1 MITLGTQ
8 GGRPTVVSAG
18 SDNRLAKRLRIT
30 TVEAMHEARLVP
42 ASIPVDTLKRALD
55 AASHTS
61 LAGVDRTLQGLAKS
75 PALQAR
81 PDRQVFM
88 EARKRSLTRE
98 AQAAGAAALLQKSG
112 VDATRAVSL
121 SKKLVELLREGGII
135 VVRVDYGDDLRISGP
150 VVYDKSVHQ
159 LKARD
164 VTIAPG
170 AVLQFQ
176 ASNFSMVCRS
186 LMRK

>member
-8 GGRPTVVSAG
+8 SGRPTVVSAG
-18 SDNRLAKRLRIT
+18 SDNRLVQRLRIT
-30 TVEAMHEARLVP
+30 TVEAMQEARLVP

-55 AASHTS
+55 AASETS
-61 LAGVDRTLQGLAKS
+61 LASVDRTLQRLSKS
-75 PALQAR
+75 VAFQAR
-81 PDRQVFM
+81 QDQSVFM
-88 EARKRSLTRE
+88 EARKRSLIRE

-112 VDATRAVSL
+112 VVGLRALSL
-121 SKKLVELLREGGII
+121 SKRLAELVGVGAII
-135 VVRVDYGDDLRISGP
+135 VVRLDYGDDLRIAGS

-176 ASNFSMVCRS
+176 TSNFSMVCRS